1 MATLYLRSGRY
12 YLNWRED
19 GQQFRRSLGK
29 VDRKAAQAIR
39 AEKEAEL
46 RGLITTTR
54 GVTVGDILSDYLAWY
69 ESARPSTYK
78 RAVSALKPFR
88 AAHDRLAAESLPA
101 SVVERWAHAQ
111 TATGST
117 EKALKL
123 ARAAFR
129 RAIVQRVIARSPM
142 DGVSIPKPMTSRA
155 PDFYRP
161 AQLAKLAETPRS
173 SIWTFMVNTG
183 IRRGEMVKARREDV
197 RSGMLYVESSATGRT
212 KNLRWRPIPLNKAA
226 REALHALGEDRLVDC
241 HPDTLGDWF
250 SQDAKAAGLPGS
262 LHWLRHTFCT
272 ALAQSGVSLHDIKRL
287 AGHSSIT
294 VTEQYAHHAPGF
306 GRDAV
311 DSMDGWMQAGD
322 GVPIPDA
329 AKRRSGGSK
338 R

>member
-1 MATLYLRSGRY
+1 MATLYIRSGRY

-29 VDRKAAQAIR
+29 IDRKAAQAIR

-46 RGLITTTR
+46 SGLITVTR
-54 GVTVGDILSDYLAWY
+54 GVTVGDILADYLGWY

-78 RAVSALKPFR
+78 RAISALKPFR
-88 AAHDRLAAESLPA
+88 AAHDHLAAESLPA
-101 SVVERWAHAQ
+101 SVIERWAHAQ
-111 TATGST
+111 KSTGST

-161 AQLAKLAETPRS
+161 AQLKKLTDTPRAA
-173 SIWTFMVNTG
+173 IWAFMVNTG

-197 RSGMLYVESSATGRT
+197 RSGMLYVESSVEGRT
-212 KNLRWRPIPLNKAA
+212 KNLRWRPIPLNAA
-226 REALHALGEDRLVDC
+226 ALLALKSLGEDKLVEC
-241 HPDTLGDWF
+241 HADTLGDWF
-250 SQDAKAAGLPGS
+250 SKDAKAVGLPGS

-306 GRDAV
+306 GQDAV
-311 DSMDGWMQAGD
+311 DSMDSWT
-322 GVPIPDA
+322 
-329 AKRRSGGSK
+329 KRQS
-338 R
+338 